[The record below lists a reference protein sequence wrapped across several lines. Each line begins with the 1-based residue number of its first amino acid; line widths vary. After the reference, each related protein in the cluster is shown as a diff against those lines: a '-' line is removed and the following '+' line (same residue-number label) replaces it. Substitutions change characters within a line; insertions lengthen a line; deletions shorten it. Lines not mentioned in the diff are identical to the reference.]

1 MFDELVQNPI
11 LEVKDLSVHFYSK
24 TREVKALDN
33 VFISLEKGKVLGI
46 AGESGS
52 GKSTLAKAIF
62 RILPYN
68 ARILNGQIIYK
79 NSNLLTMSEND
90 LQKKIRWKSIAYV
103 PQVSMN
109 SLDPVYRVK
118 SQMLETIFAHE
129 DVSKAEALERIEN
142 TIKEVGLPSE
152 ILDKFPHELSGGQKQ
167 RVMIAMSMLLNPELL
182 IADEPTTALDVIIQA
197 QIIAMIKKIQ
207 KEKNLSMIFI
217 THDLSLLA
225 QISDIMAIMYAGKI
239 VEVGKVEDI
248 YYSPL
253 HPYTQ
258 LLIKSVPSIKNR
270 KKKLVSIPGEVPD
283 LSNPPTGCR
292 FNPRCPLAQEICK
305 RESPELTRVN
315 GSHYVACFMVGG
327 SNDRGKIS

>member
-24 TREVKALDN
+24 FREVKALDN
-33 VFISLEKGKVLGI
+33 IFISLEKGKVLGI

-62 RILPYN
+62 RILPSN
-68 ARILNGQIIYK
+68 AKILNGQIIYK
-79 NSNLLTMSEND
+79 GSNLLNMSEND

-118 SQMLETIFAHE
+118 AQMLETIFAHE

-142 TIKEVGLPSE
+142 TIKDVGLPPE

-167 RVMIAMSMLLNPELL
+167 RVMIAMAMLLNPEML

-225 QISDIMAIMYAGKI
+225 QVSDIMAIMYAGKI
-239 VEVGKVEDI
+239 VELGKVEDI

-258 LLIKSVPSIKNR
+258 LLIKSIPSVKNR

-283 LSNPPTGCR
+283 LSEPPQGCR
-292 FNPRCPLAQEICK
+292 FNPRCPLAQDICRK
-305 RESPELTRVN
+305 EVPELIRAN

-327 SNDRGKIS
+327 Q

>member
-11 LEVKDLSVHFYSK
+11 LEVKNLSVHFYSK
-24 TREVKALDN
+24 NREVKALDN
-33 VFISLEKGKVLGI
+33 IFISLEKGKVLGI

-68 ARILNGQIIYK
+68 ARILNGQIVYK
-79 NSNLLTMSEND
+79 GTNLLDMNEND
-90 LQKKIRWKSIAYV
+90 LRKKIRWKSIAYV

-129 DVSKAEALERIEN
+129 DVSKAEALERIET
-142 TIKEVGLPSE
+142 TIKDVGLPSE

-167 RVMIAMSMLLNPELL
+167 RVMIAMSMLLNPEML

-225 QISDIMAIMYAGKI
+225 QVSDIMAIMYAGKI
-239 VEVGKVEDI
+239 VEVGKAEDI

-258 LLIKSVPSIKNR
+258 LLIKSIPSIKNR
-270 KKKLVSIPGEVPD
+270 KKKLLSIPGEVPD
-283 LSNPPTGCR
+283 LFAPPQGCR
-292 FNPRCPLAQEICK
+292 FNPRCPLAQEICRK
-305 RESPELTRVN
+305 ETPELARVN

-327 SNDRGKIS
+327 Q